1 MIWFYKMIALLLKK
15 SIILLKGWQS
25 VIYIYIFIYIYILGG
40 GQCVQVSFYP
50 LFRPHNVIIEPLNVS
65 KNKGTIECDNSTGR
79 CDVGTV

>member
-15 SIILLKGWQS
+15 SIILLKGWQI
-25 VIYIYIFIYIYILGG
+25 VIYIYIYILGW
-40 GQCVQVSFYP
+40 GQCVQVSLCP
-50 LFRPHNVIIEPLNVS
+50 LLVPHNVIIEPLNVS